1 MVLASEAK
9 AGMALQLHGKLYKV
23 LKVVRHAG
31 SGKMQSFIELKMKDV
46 RFGHFAERLRHTE
59 KLDDVELTKRQMDYI
74 YSDNAACYF
83 MDPETFEQVG
93 VPKDA
98 VGKVEKFLK
107 EGMKKMLITIK

>member
-1 MVLASEAK
+1 MR
-9 AGMALQLHGKLYKV
+9 ALGQ
-23 LKVVRHAG
+23 
-31 SGKMQSFIELKMKDV
+31 MQSFIELKLKDI
-46 RFGHFAERLRHTE
+46 RFGHFAERLMHTE
-59 KLDDVELTKRQMDYI
+59 KLDDVELTNRQMDYI

-107 EGMKKMLITIK
+107 EGMKKMLITIKMRLANETKGNISD